1 MKKIGILWLTISIV
15 IMLILP
21 WLAVTFVK
29 DDGGMAISFLL
40 FFGLNPIYSII
51 IGAFAGKDMK
61 HLWNLPVISA
71 ILFLMGTWIFF
82 DMGEMAFVMYMV
94 IYLIIGILAMLVSM
108 LVNKKR
114 KGEMKI

>member
-1 MKKIGILWLTISIV
+1 MKKIGILWLTIS
-15 IMLILP
+15 
-21 WLAVTFVK
+21 
-29 DDGGMAISFLL
+29 
-40 FFGLNPIYSII
+40 I